1 MRVAARVALA
11 IVVLLAAAI
20 VLPRSAGRVFTPE
33 ALAQL
38 LPSPT
43 IPDILPSPTLSPTPT
58 TKPGDG
64 DGDGGDGGGGD
75 GDEGTGGDGGG
86 GDPVDLPGGDG
97 GGGDG
102 GGGRGGKGTRG
113 GAGKKKESLTPEPVR
128 SFYRVPGSY
137 NTDALLSVAARLRS
151 LGWSKERVLKE
162 VFAPFIIGGKAS
174 WVDTWGA
181 PRFGPGP
188 IVRTH
193 EGQDVFCEY
202 GDPVIASEP
211 GRVEFAEGGLGGKV
225 ARLYR
230 SDGSYWYYAHLSDWN
245 TKEFSSND
253 AVEPGDVI
261 GFCGNSGNALTTPPH
276 VHFGWYKSSGIA
288 KNPMRSLVGWLREA
302 EARAAGLAGRA
313 EGKRQKQ
320 IAALTVARRFGDAF
334 GPDLTE
340 FRVSGESLW
349 AAGSSPAT
357 GALGLAESALQSAL
371 ASAAVQSDAALQP
384 PVGGDGVDGFADG
397 STAMDPAAQLAV
409 FFGEP
414 DREASLATGE
424 EAD

>member
-1 MRVAARVALA
+1 MRVSARIALV
-11 IVVLLAAAI
+11 IVVLLAGAT
-20 VLPRSAGRVFTPE
+20 VLSRSAGRVLAPE
-33 ALAQL
+33 ALAQIP

-43 IPDILPSPTLSPTPT
+43 IPDILPSPTVSPTPT
-58 TKPGDG
+58 PPDPGDG
-64 DGDGGDGGGGD
+64 DGDGGGKDGNDGGGG
-75 GDEGTGGDGGG
+75 GGG
-86 GDPVDLPGGDG
+86 GDPVDLPGGGGNGGNDG
-97 GGGDG
+97 GGRQGD
-102 GGGRGGKGTRG
+102 GGGRGGGKRG
-113 GAGKKKESLTPEPVR
+113 GRGTAPVA

-151 LGWSKERVLKE
+151 LGWSKQRVLSE

-211 GRVEFAEGGLGGKV
+211 GRIEFAEGGLGGKV

-245 TKEFSSND
+245 TKEFSSNST
-253 AVEPGDVI
+253 VEQGDVI

-276 VHFGWYKSSGIA
+276 VHFGLYKSRGTA
-288 KNPMRSLVGWLREA
+288 KNPMRTLVKWLREA
-302 EARAAGLAGRA
+302 EANAAGLAGRA

-320 IAALTVARRFGDAF
+320 IAALTAARRFGDAF
-334 GPDLTE
+334 GPDLSE
-340 FRVSGESLW
+340 FRVSGESIW
-349 AAGSSPAT
+349 ASGSSPTT
-357 GALGLAESALQSAL
+357 GALGLAQSALQSAL
-371 ASAAVQSDAALQP
+371 ASAAVQSGTVAQP
-384 PVGGDGVDGFADG
+384 LAEVDGVDGFGTGAA
-397 STAMDPAAQLAV
+397 AMDPAAQLAV
-409 FFGEP
+409 FMGEA
-414 DREASLATGE
+414 EEESAIAAGE
-424 EAD
+424 QAD

>member
-1 MRVAARVALA
+1 MRVPARIALV
-11 IVVLLAAAI
+11 IVVLLAGAT
-20 VLPRSAGRVFTPE
+20 VLPRSAGRVLTPE
-33 ALAQL
+33 ALAQIP

-43 IPDILPSPTLSPTPT
+43 IPDILPSPTVSETPTP
-58 TKPGDG
+58 PDPG
-64 DGDGGDGGGGD
+64 DGDGGDGGKDGSDGG
-75 GDEGTGGDGGG
+75 GGGGGGGG
-86 GDPVDLPGGDG
+86 GDPVELPGGNNTGDG
-97 GGGDG
+97 GGARQGDG
-102 GGGRGGKGTRG
+102 GARGGGKRGGRST
-113 GAGKKKESLTPEPVR
+113 APVAN
-128 SFYRVPGSY
+128 FYRVPGSY

-151 LGWSKERVLKE
+151 LGWSKQRVLSG

-202 GDPVIASEP
+202 GDPVLASES
-211 GRVEFAEGGLGGKV
+211 GRIEFAEGGLGGKV

-245 TKEFSSND
+245 TKEFASNST
-253 AVEPGDVI
+253 VEQGDVI

-276 VHFGWYKSSGIA
+276 VHFGWYKSSGAA
-288 KNPMRSLVGWLREA
+288 KNPMRTLVKWLREA
-302 EARAAGLAGRA
+302 EANAAGLAGRA

-320 IAALTVARRFGDAF
+320 IAALTAARRFGDAF
-334 GPDLTE
+334 GPDLSE

-349 AAGSSPAT
+349 ASGSSPAT

-371 ASAAVQSDAALQP
+371 ASAAVESGTVAQP
-384 PVGGDGVDGFADG
+384 LAGVDGVDGFGTGA
-397 STAMDPAAQLAV
+397 AVMDPAAQLAV
-409 FFGEP
+409 FMGES
-414 DREASLATGE
+414 EQEGAIATGE
-424 EAD
+424 QAD

>member
-1 MRVAARVALA
+1 MRNAARIALV
-11 IVVLLAAAI
+11 IVVLLAGAL
-20 VLPRSAGRVFTPE
+20 VLPWSAGRVLTME
-33 ALAQL
+33 ALAQIP

-43 IPDILPSPTLSPTPT
+43 LPDILPSPSVSPTPT
-58 TKPGDG
+58 PTPDDDDDGGGDE
-64 DGDGGDGGGGD
+64 DGKEGNDGGDG
-75 GDEGTGGDGGG
+75 
-86 GDPVDLPGGDG
+86 PVDLPGG

-102 GGGRGGKGTRG
+102 GRKAREGGDKGTRNV
-113 GAGKKKESLTPEPVR
+113 APVT

-151 LGWSKERVLKE
+151 LGWSKEKVLKE

-202 GDPVIASEP
+202 GDPILASED
-211 GRVEFAEGGLGGKV
+211 GTVEFADGGLGGKV
-225 ARLYR
+225 ARLHR

-245 TKEFSSND
+245 TKEFSSGD
-253 AVEPGDVI
+253 SVEVGDVV
-261 GFCGNSGNALTTPPH
+261 GYCGNTGNALTTPPH
-276 VHFGWYKSSGIA
+276 VHFGWYESGGTA
-288 KNPMRSLVGWLREA
+288 KNPMRALVRWLREA
-302 EARAAGLAGRA
+302 EANAAGLAGRA

-334 GPDLTE
+334 GPDLSE

-371 ASAAVQSDAALQP
+371 ASASVQPGEVAPP
-384 PVGGDGVDGFADG
+384 PVGVDGVNGFGAG
-397 STAMDPAAQLAV
+397 PAVMDPAAELAV
-409 FFGEP
+409 FFGEWEQ
-414 DREASLATGE
+414 EAAIATGE
-424 EAD
+424 QAD

>member
-1 MRVAARVALA
+1 MRVTARIALA

-43 IPDILPSPTLSPTPT
+43 IPDILPSPTATPTPT
-58 TKPGDG
+58 PTKPGDGGGDG
-64 DGDGGDGGGGD
+64 DGDGKGDNDGDG
-75 GDEGTGGDGGG
+75 
-86 GDPVDLPGGDG
+86 PVDLPGGDG
-97 GGGDG
+97 GGKNDG
-102 GGGRGGKGTRG
+102 SRQGGNGTP
-113 GAGKKKESLTPEPVR
+113 GAKDKKESLTPEPVR

-151 LGWSKERVLKE
+151 LGWSKDRVLQE

-202 GDPVIASEP
+202 GDPVIATEP
-211 GRVEFAEGGLGGKV
+211 GRVEFADGGLGGKV
-225 ARLYR
+225 ARLHR

-288 KNPMRSLVGWLREA
+288 KNPMRSLVEWLREA
-302 EARAAGLAGRA
+302 EKRAAGLAGRA

-334 GPDLTE
+334 GPDLSE

-371 ASAAVQSDAALQP
+371 ASAAVQSGAAPQP
-384 PVGGDGVDGFADG
+384 TVGANGVDGFEAG
-397 STAMDPAAQLAV
+397 PAAMDPAAQLAV
-409 FFGEP
+409 FFGES
-414 DREASLATGE
+414 DHEATLVTGE